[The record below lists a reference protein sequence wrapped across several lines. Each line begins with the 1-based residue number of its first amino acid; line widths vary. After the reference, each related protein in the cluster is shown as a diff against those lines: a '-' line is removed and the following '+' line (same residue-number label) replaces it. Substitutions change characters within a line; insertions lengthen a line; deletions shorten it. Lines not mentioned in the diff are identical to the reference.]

1 MRTAGSGREEIT
13 GDSDPALDPMAL
25 EPLGPM
31 GWEPGR
37 AELAGPLALDPLSP
51 IGRDATDALGA
62 RVGDP
67 RPGRQQKEGTS

>member
-1 MRTAGSGREEIT
+1 
-13 GDSDPALDPMAL
+13 MAL

-67 RPGRQQKEGTS
+67 RPGQQQKEGTS